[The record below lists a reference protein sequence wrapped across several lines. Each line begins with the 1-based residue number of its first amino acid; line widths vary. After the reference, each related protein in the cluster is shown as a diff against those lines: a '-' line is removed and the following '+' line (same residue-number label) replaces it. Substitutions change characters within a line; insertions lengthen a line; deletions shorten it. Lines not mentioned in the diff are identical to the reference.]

1 MNYSGKVHWAQG
13 VPVEGPGR
21 LPGYFFLLSFL
32 FSLQAAIFTK

>member
-1 MNYSGKVHWAQG
+1 MNDSGKVHWAQG

-21 LPGYFFLLSFL
+21 LPGYFFLSFL